1 MGCSQTQCSSYLISI
16 PEWYSSLKELIFIM
30 LSHAPNLASQINTWE
45 FVELSVDPIVFP
57 PRILML
63 VRDRVGNCCIY
74 DPSANYKS
82 LFSSKSYD
90 EAHSWLLEDEYERVD
105 GRLFAEEIL

>member
-1 MGCSQTQCSSYLISI
+1 
-16 PEWYSSLKELIFIM
+16 M

-45 FVELSVDPIVFP
+45 FIELWVDPIVFP